1 VTDSEVSD
9 QFDLGTHTRQISTTS
24 EHAQHWFNLGLN
36 WCYGFNQEEGVKC
49 FLKALEYD
57 PECVMAHWGVAY
69 GAGPFYNYAWCDFSV
84 EEATAT
90 TKLCH
95 DHITT
100 AIKFAGNAS
109 DIENRLVKALAC
121 RFRKPHPVS
130 QDEFNQWDDAWANAM
145 REVYQDYC
153 DDHDVMALFA
163 EAMMTRTPWKL
174 WDVALG
180 VPPANAD
187 TYEALEVVERSISI
201 NDAEGAP
208 PHPAILHLHI
218 HITEMSDEPER
229 AMRSAD
235 LLVDLCPDAGHLNHM
250 PGHVYVLCGD
260 YAKAKLVSEKSIAA
274 DEKYL
279 AYAGPHN
286 FYTTARC
293 HDLHLMMYTCMF
305 LGQYKPALRAAE
317 QMCETLSEEVLRN
330 SGQPQVLHT
339 MEGYYSMKMHVLV
352 RFGRWREIID
362 APLPQDVELYC
373 VSTAMHYYAKG
384 VANAALKNFAA
395 AELQR
400 SLFHTAVARI
410 PESRKFFN
418 NPACTTLGV
427 GEKMLD
433 GELEYHKGNY
443 EPAFEH
449 LRESVRRDDRLE
461 YTEPWAWMHPPRHAL
476 AALLVEQGHY
486 EEAEDIY
493 RTDLGLNDKL
503 HRCAQHPDNVWALHG
518 LVECL
523 QQRGDKTDIALY
535 NEKLSRALLQSD
547 GSVRS
552 SCMCRTVS

>member
-1 VTDSEVSD
+1 
-9 QFDLGTHTRQISTTS
+9 
-24 EHAQHWFNLGLN
+24 
-36 WCYGFNQEEGVKC
+36 
-49 FLKALEYD
+49 
-57 PECVMAHWGVAY
+57 
-69 GAGPFYNYAWCDFSV
+69 
-84 EEATAT
+84 
-90 TKLCH
+90 
-95 DHITT
+95 
-100 AIKFAGNAS
+100 
-109 DIENRLVKALAC
+109 
-121 RFRKPHPVS
+121 
-130 QDEFNQWDDAWANAM
+130 
-145 REVYQDYC
+145 
-153 DDHDVMALFA
+153 
-163 EAMMTRTPWKL
+163 
-174 WDVALG
+174 
-180 VPPANAD
+180 
-187 TYEALEVVERSISI
+187 
-201 NDAEGAP
+201 
-208 PHPAILHLHI
+208 
-218 HITEMSDEPER
+218 
-229 AMRSAD
+229 
-235 LLVDLCPDAGHLNHM
+235 
-250 PGHVYVLCGD
+250 
-260 YAKAKLVSEKSIAA
+260 
-274 DEKYL
+274 
-279 AYAGPHN
+279 
-286 FYTTARC
+286 
-293 HDLHLMMYTCMF
+293 MF

-330 SGQPQVLHT
+330 SGRPQVLHT

-461 YTEPWAWMHPPRHAL
+461 FTEPWAWMHPPRHAL

-503 HRCAQHPDNVWALHG
+503 PVSYTHLTLPTIL
-518 LVECL
+518 LV
-523 QQRGDKTDIALY
+523 
-535 NEKLSRALLQSD
+535 
-547 GSVRS
+547 
-552 SCMCRTVS
+552 